1 MTNADTVT
9 RLNSHRHHLP
19 FLVDMG
25 CEVTGANSEERTCE
39 MTFEIGERYCHSG
52 DIIQGGFVTAM
63 LDAVTT
69 HAVFAA
75 DSRVTA
81 VSTLEVKVSFL
92 DASRMGK
99 LKAVGRVDKLTRNF
113 AFLSGD
119 LFNSA
124 GDRTAGITATAKV
137 SAADR

>member
-1 MTNADTVT
+1 MTNADIVT
-9 RLNSHRHHLP
+9 RLNSHRHRLP

-25 CEVTGANSEERTCE
+25 CEVTAANSEERTCE
-39 MTFEIGERYCHSG
+39 MTFEIGKRYCHSG

-92 DASRMGK
+92 SASLMGK